1 MVVPCDALET
11 NAPPS
16 PGVRAQ
22 SFSGVRLFCDP
33 VDPMDPPAS
42 SVHGIFQARIL
53 EWLPFPPP
61 GDLLDLGIKSV
72 SPTSPAIAGEF
83 FTTSATWEALDLIK
97 MSALLTL

>member
-1 MVVPCDALET
+1 MVVTCDALGA

-22 SFSGVRLFCDP
+22 SLSGVRLFCDP
-33 VDPMDPPAS
+33 VDPMDLPAS

-61 GDLLDLGIKSV
+61 GDLLDPGIKPV
-72 SPTSPAIAGEF
+72 SPASPAIAGEF